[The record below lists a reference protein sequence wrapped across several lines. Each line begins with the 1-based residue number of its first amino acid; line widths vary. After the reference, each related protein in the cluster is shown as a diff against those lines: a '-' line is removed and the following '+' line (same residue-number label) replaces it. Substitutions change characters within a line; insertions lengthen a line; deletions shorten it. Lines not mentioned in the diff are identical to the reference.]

1 MIISR
6 TKYEATEYEIS
17 RLFEVNGI
25 GKVISTGPLGDGE
38 FNAAFKVTC
47 EDGKDYVL
55 KIAPPENAAVLS
67 YEKNMMDSE
76 VYWYRRMKD
85 NTDILCPNIYAA
97 DFSGKI
103 IKSSCFIM
111 QMMEGA
117 PLWKCHFPKEESER
131 VQAEKIRMLTAIHC
145 IKNDRYGYRQLGLHD
160 SWYKALRTMAEQLV
174 KDCKNIGYE
183 TPDGEKFLK
192 LIDKNEDILNK
203 APCRMVNFDLW
214 DSNVL
219 YDNGRLVWI
228 DPERGFWGDPVA
240 DFITIGPG
248 QKAPLSDKKNEIG
261 IYNRTAKERIE
272 LCRDTEIRYACAV
285 AYLALIEEVEK
296 YVRYEPDHPNYIRN
310 TVDARDMYDM
320 AFGLLG

>member
-6 TKYEATEYEIS
+6 TKYEAADDEIKK
-17 RLFEVNGI
+17 LFEVNGI
-25 GKVISTGPLGDGE
+25 GSVVKTGPLGDGE
-38 FNAAFKVTC
+38 FNAAYKVTC
-47 EDGKDYVL
+47 DDGRDYVL
-55 KIAPPENAAVLS
+55 KIAPPENATVLS

-76 VYWYRRMKD
+76 VYWYRMMKE
-85 NTDILCPNIYAA
+85 NTDILCPDIYAS

-103 IKSSCFIM
+103 IKSNCFIM
-111 QMMEGA
+111 QMMDGA
-117 PLWKCHFPKEESER
+117 PLWKCDFTKEEAER
-131 VQAEKIRMLTAIHC
+131 VQAEKIGMLTKIHG
-145 IKNDRYGYRQLGLHD
+145 IKNDRYGYRQLGLHV
-160 SWYKALRTMAEQLV
+160 SWYEALRSMTESLV
-174 KDCKNIGYE
+174 RDCRNIGYE
-183 TPDGEKFLK
+183 TPDGETFIKH
-192 LIDKNEDILNK
+192 IDKNENVLKK

-219 YDNGRLVWI
+219 YDKGRLVWI

-248 QKAPLSDKKNEIG
+248 QKAPLSEKKNEIE
-261 IYNRTAKERIE
+261 IYNQTAKEKIE

-310 TVDARDMYDM
+310 TADARDMYDM
-320 AFGLLG
+320 AFGVMG